1 MERLQSIQDTMRAI
15 TSHSN
20 QAYLAGYRL
29 PTLSFSNDKLKY
41 KSLTGIFR
49 MIRSGDEL
57 GAKRQILNQMG
68 TRNRM
73 HHEERSALLVALAGA
88 EYSIGAIDSARRFAG
103 RALDYFPNQ
112 WAANRVL
119 LNIQSSKQQFKSAY
133 LHLSE
138 LDPGPVP
145 IWDEPLTKQMRH
157 TTLASFSWLLGDWD
171 DVAKH
176 LKTAFPK
183 GVSTMP
189 PQIQEDWFRLSLY
202 RGRPEDAVAVAAE
215 LIVERPVDSA
225 DEILQTLVQNGWF
238 KEALPLY
245 RSAYES
251 SPNSQLL
258 RRRLVALCI
267 REGALE
273 EARLLTKPGA
283 LDLAA

>member
-1 MERLQSIQDTMRAI
+1 MRAI

-29 PTLSFSNDKLKY
+29 PTLAFSNEKLKY
-41 KSLTGIFR
+41 KSLKSIWK
-49 MIRSGDEL
+49 MLRSGDAP
-57 GAKRQILNQMG
+57 GAKRQILSQMG

-73 HHEERSALLVALAGA
+73 HHEERSALLVGLAAA
-88 EYSIGAIDSARRFAG
+88 EYSVGAIDSARRFAG
-103 RALDYFPNQ
+103 RALDYYPDQ
-112 WAANRVL
+112 WSANRVL

-133 LHLSE
+133 MHLSE
-138 LDPGPVP
+138 MDPGPVP
-145 IWDEPLTKQMRH
+145 IWDEPMSKQLRH
-157 TTLASFSWLLGDWD
+157 TTLASFSWLLGEWD
-171 DVAKH
+171 EVARH

-183 GVSTMP
+183 GVATMP
-189 PQIQEDWFRLSLY
+189 QEIQEDWFRLALY

-245 RSAYES
+245 RSAYEN